1 MMLPVLVVFARVP
14 RLGVGKRRLA
24 SHVGDRA
31 ALRFSR
37 GQLAAL
43 SRELY
48 TLRGTY
54 RVMALTPD
62 RHAHYVARGFYR
74 LGQGRGDL
82 GERMSRVFWRFPRR
96 PVIIIGS
103 DIPGITTADI
113 RDAFQHLR
121 GAHAVFGPATDGGY
135 WLIGLAARRPAHP
148 FAGVRW
154 STEHALADTLRN
166 FPNRRVVLFR
176 ALADVDTHLP
186 ERAQEKFS
194 AAAVTT
200 VPETAKYR

>member
-1 MMLPVLVVFARVP
+1 MTLPVIVVFARVP

-24 SHVGDRA
+24 SRVGDRA

-37 GQLAAL
+37 SQFAAL
-43 SRELY
+43 SRELRP
-48 TLRGTY
+48 LRGFC
-54 RVMALTPD
+54 RVVALTPD
-62 RHAHYVARGFYR
+62 RHAHHGTRGFSGM
-74 LGQGRGDL
+74 GQGKGDL
-82 GERMSRVFWRFPRR
+82 GDRMSHVFQRYPRR

-103 DIPGITTADI
+103 DIPGITSSDLRNAY
-113 RDAFQHLR
+113 RHLR
-121 GAHAVFGPATDGGY
+121 GSHAVFGPATDGGY

-166 FPNRRVVLFR
+166 FPDRRVVLLR

-186 ERAQEKFS
+186 DRASEKFS
-194 AAAVTT
+194 VAAVTKMT
-200 VPETAKYR
+200 ETAKNR